1 MNLSISCLE
10 MNIFFFSD
18 ISVNYD
24 ILSLYSF
31 IVLVEKI
38 RVSLLPL
45 WFAAGTLKFLDVFLI
60 ALEDILLMFF
70 IKFINDKIWLVS

>member
-1 MNLSISCLE
+1 MTRIKLGLICL
-10 MNIFFFSD
+10 FLVWKLTFFSD

-60 ALEDILLMFF
+60 ALEDILLMF
-70 IKFINDKIWLVS
+70 IKFINDKI

>member
-70 IKFINDKIWLVS
+70 IKFINDKI